1 MYQGWSVPHREEG
14 CVHLREIGAIADL
27 AGGSFP
33 TGTGR
38 DHDNDV
44 HDVDNHSNSFDTS
57 AQFRL
62 PQHRSDSGIKDVC
75 SGR

>member
-44 HDVDNHSNSFDTS
+44 HDLDGLRALSQWLTPAEGDFDS
-57 AQFRL
+57 
-62 PQHRSDSGIKDVC
+62 
-75 SGR
+75 